1 MPFKPLSRPEIEALV
16 DASAAALA
24 LPLAAAHRPGVIQ
37 NFERICAIAQPVME
51 FALPAE
57 TELAPV
63 FTNAAD

>member
-24 LPLAAAHRPGVIQ
+24 LPLADAHRPGVFQ
-37 NFERICAIAQPVME
+37 NFELICTIVQPVME
-51 FALPAE
+51 FPLPAE

-63 FTNAAD
+63 FVNAPG